1 MPFLHLFSDQIT
13 DVTNHRKKWYVVKMK
28 QFTSKSV
35 VLFLAA
41 SVFNFYLVSGKSV
54 CSEEELN
61 EAQRAFR
68 NCVESAKAGIVS
80 AHANEEN
87 QDLVCDS
94 LENML
99 SGCESQVNNF
109 HKKMFL

>member
-1 MPFLHLFSDQIT
+1 MKKFSS
-13 DVTNHRKKWYVVKMK
+13 NH
-28 QFTSKSV
+28 V
-35 VLFLAA
+35 VLFVAT
-41 SVFNFYLVSGKSV
+41 SVLNCYLVSGKSV
-54 CSEEELN
+54 CTEEELN

-99 SGCESQVNNF
+99 SGCESQVN
-109 HKKMFL
+109 